1 MDSVADSDAENSLPM
16 LLATAI
22 DTGLLRRV
30 FGFLSEETK
39 HRLRSEADGT
49 PFEGVYDTYDIPL
62 LPERIV
68 IQSSSPMKEQL
79 LMEINPLEPVQ
90 EVNEPETPV
99 RAGRSLRKRT
109 FASRHPYIADQA
121 DYLGICTVDSI
132 NEMFSDNDDLT
143 VVARALNQLYLKRK
157 KRYPDEERYKA
168 RNFYAHLGKSKAM
181 ALAGDPDAETMDLQD
196 DPLSLQLN
204 YEPDN
209 ASDEEDQ
216 EMIPYEGVEHRPP
229 PKVYDLASDSENDI
243 GGSFKRSLDE
253 PRERVYKLKKKMRR
267 QEQPRKGLAVR
278 KMGSSG
284 VNRSLELEL
293 GQFVDSRETYEE
305 YTPNY
310 QSFFQ
315 PQITSFTLDLSELVR
330 SESSSDYDSDSE
342 NELFSDN
349 ADTTKS
355 SDLIEPPQTY
365 LDDFDLGGGAQEADH
380 INHLFASGRKSKS
393 RKHKT
398 QSRHSVLT
406 PKVKASSSTTPH
418 QPSYSR
424 GPRSKP
430 STHRSS
436 TSSYGRLNTRKFS
449 KPPQQRKPLQQS
461 NRANSPRP
469 TKLYHRPELM
479 NRAKQKQSVL
489 SVDVDSDSDK
499 ENPKK
504 TSKPI
509 ARSKSR
515 PLRTKHFLATTAFE
529 VESLTKFVK
538 QHTSGFAVPSA
549 YFNPSKS
556 SLFSDNLFASTDSIL
571 AYNDLQRIHTIGDG
585 FIFFPHNDTV
595 SFTLL
600 GKHYVFG
607 LFQQESSSHN
617 ITRLLTHLRKL
628 VSSVKAQ
635 LNPSIRTEVK
645 DATRALI
652 KWLLIFRLPIPRA
665 AWGLIDELLNDFTKL
680 QTKEIR
686 KHQTFFYAHVLLV
699 YYIAYQLERTNGEGD
714 YRSLFSEFEKYC
726 IDFWSI
732 IFKTYDSTD
741 ISLTFKSETPTELS
755 ESLCM
760 MYFLFG
766 NKKDI
771 WWPTVSEA
779 LQDLDPLMDS
789 SFESMN
795 IVYALASMCP
805 SNKFNWTPFITIL
818 NNFQGSSHA
827 EDHHDFIDICELIHN
842 NLEWPLEE
850 KLILTLYL
858 SFAKRKFTNFEN
870 ETSVPTSIGV
880 ILSKHDIPQDT
891 VFERFLGFVYTYISD
906 LCERKEVKRLIT
918 KLVAS
923 SQYHYQKGR
932 KYQIMFINRLN
943 LILLLFQIS
952 DVDLRSPFSSLIDQ
966 IIEFKDM
973 FIYSRAVDAFDTFAQ
988 VSERKKVGLPV
999 TAFQAMLNSFSA
1011 SYDRLQGMPSLLTRL
1026 IDCGLRVID
1035 ISKTPQSL
1043 AFLRAIE
1050 ISVIPDRLRGRVLD
1064 QMLSFAELLRVHKE
1078 QASASSDLID
1088 SLIRTVTSFLSA
1100 QMNRL
1105 PVADLRQDEILE
1117 NVIEKSIQIW
1127 IQFAHAN
1134 SSQNWNFMMLQKFS
1148 YLGNKLLRDRFALY
1162 FCWVYLNQGEVSHS
1176 AIFEMDKLF
1185 IKAMISSRLSKY
1197 SSLVFRSLSRTR
1209 GSLTACRK
1217 LAAQPMVLVH
1227 GQKYQILSS
1236 FINRIANSNSL
1247 VVAEK
1252 ALLITEMVKEIEC
1265 EFNAHY
1271 DNLQIIEFLRR
1282 IISLVSGNCL
1292 TLVEDIEEF
1301 WSVSEKLGF
1310 PSKRLQSTWAQ
1321 ASNDERILLL
1331 NVEFTNALKFEKDYA
1346 EALGKWISPTN
1357 SQLLFSVFEIYVEA
1371 ASKHDMYWAHVSF
1384 LVKFIHFRLHNCML
1398 DVVDRLFKK
1407 LLQVVANVPSVAAIE
1422 IDSNY
1427 VMYQIEAVSICA
1439 EIMFA
1444 GVYIYDGYDELNEH
1458 LDSIRKFEERLHEHE
1473 TFSKLFTDISLNQ
1486 LKTGDTGPYL
1496 PPYEHTQADYE
1507 SALEPLNNTLKKL
1520 EEVYERKTPGLEV
1533 TVVPEPFDITF

>member
-1 MDSVADSDAENSLPM
+1 MDSVADSDTENSLPM

-79 LMEINPLEPVQ
+79 LMEINPLETVQ
-90 EVNEPETPV
+90 EAIEPETPV

-132 NEMFSDNDDLT
+132 NEMFSDNDNLT

-243 GGSFKRSLDE
+243 GGSYKRRLDE
-253 PRERVYKLKKKMRR
+253 PRERVYKLKRKMRR

-315 PQITSFTLDLSELVR
+315 PQITSFRLDLSELVR

-380 INHLFASGRKSKS
+380 INHLFASGRKSRS

-406 PKVKASSSTTPH
+406 PRVKASSSTTPH

-424 GPRSKP
+424 GPRSKT

-449 KPPQQRKPLQQS
+449 KPPQQRKPLQHS

-469 TKLYHRPELM
+469 TKLYHRPELT

-504 TSKPI
+504 NSKPT

-600 GKHYVFG
+600 GKQYVFG
-607 LFQQESSSHN
+607 LFQQESSSQN

-652 KWLLIFRLPIPRA
+652 KWLLIYRLPIPKA
-665 AWGLIDELLNDFTKL
+665 AWELIDELLNDFTKL

-686 KHQTFFYAHVLLV
+686 KHQTFFYAHILLV

-818 NNFQGSSHA
+818 NNSQGSSHA
-827 EDHHDFIDICELIHN
+827 EDHHDFIDICELVHN

-1148 YLGNKLLRDRFALY
+1148 YLGNKLLP
-1162 FCWVYLNQGEVSHS
+1162 
-1176 AIFEMDKLF
+1176 
-1185 IKAMISSRLSKY
+1185 
-1197 SSLVFRSLSRTR
+1197 
-1209 GSLTACRK
+1209 
-1217 LAAQPMVLVH
+1217 AQPMVLVH

-1252 ALLITEMVKEIEC
+1252 ALLITEMVKEIEY

-1282 IISLVSGNCL
+1282 IISLISGNCL

-1346 EALGKWISPTN
+1346 EALGKWVSQTN

-1371 ASKHDMYWAHVSF
+1371 ASKHDMYWAQVSF
-1384 LVKFIHFRLHNCML
+1384 LIKFIHFRLHNCML

-1407 LLQVVANVPSVAAIE
+1407 LLQIVANVPSVAAIE
-1422 IDSNY
+1422 TDSNY
-1427 VMYQIEAVSICA
+1427 VMYQIETVSICA
-1439 EIMFA
+1439 DIMFA

-1458 LDSIRKFEERLHEHE
+1458 LESIRQFEERLHQHG
-1473 TFSKLFTDISLNQ
+1473 TYNRILSDLSLNQ

-1496 PPYEHTQADYE
+1496 PPYEHTHADYE
-1507 SALEPLNNTLKKL
+1507 NALGPLNTTLKKL
-1520 EEVYERKTPGLEV
+1520 KEVYEKKTAGLEV